1 MKICQSDLKTT
12 TYQHG
17 CIFVLFYMYIVAV
30 YLLLS
35 ICIFIQIAMTKS
47 KIDKA
52 IWYLNHRS
60 SQHYPKVHGDPCDP
74 SLGTLVDISPAQV
87 YCANFNSTVF
97 FLPTFIVI
105 YSLNETYIFFILVFS
120 YPILLCLFLSS
131 NSSLSVFL
139 LCLSLSILY
148 FLFSPLSLSLSVFYF
163 LPLLVFCYIFL
174 TTFFFF
180 SCMCFII
187 IITIIVFLIIII
199 LLLQFLF
206 SIFYLSISS
215 YLFLLLLLSVS
226 FSFAFL
232 TLFFFLLSLITLF

>member
-97 FLPTFIVI
+97 FLPAFNVI

-120 YPILLCLFLSS
+120 YPILICLFLFLSS
-131 NSSLSVFL
+131 NSPLSLFL
-139 LCLSLSILY
+139 LCLSLSVLY
-148 FLFSPLSLSLSVFYF
+148 FLFFPLSLSLCPPS
-163 LPLLVFCYIFL
+163 
-174 TTFFFF
+174 TFFLCLTSAIF
-180 SCMCFII
+180 S
-187 IITIIVFLIIII
+187 
-199 LLLQFLF
+199 
-206 SIFYLSISS
+206 
-215 YLFLLLLLSVS
+215 LLLS
-226 FSFAFL
+226 FSFHVCVL
-232 TLFFFLLSLITLF
+232 